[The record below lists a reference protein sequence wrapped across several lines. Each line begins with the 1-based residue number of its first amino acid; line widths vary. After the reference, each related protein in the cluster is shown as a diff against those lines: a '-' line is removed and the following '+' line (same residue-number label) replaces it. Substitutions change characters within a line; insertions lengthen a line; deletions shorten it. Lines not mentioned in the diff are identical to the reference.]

1 MLVSSY
7 SQQDLLKILQD
18 PVLYQQK
25 HMEIRNDLIKQ
36 IRQQDLVIND
46 CNNELE
52 VCKTA
57 NKAFKQALS
66 EIGTVVISVAMG
78 DLSKKVEIHTVES
91 DPEILKVKITINT
104 MMDQLQTFANE
115 VTKVATEVANGELG
129 GQAKNEGSVGIWRS
143 LTDNVNIMALN
154 LTNQVRE
161 IADVTRAVARGDL
174 SRKIN
179 VHAQGEIFSC
189 K

>member
-78 DLSKKVEIHTVES
+78 DLSKKVEIHTV
-91 DPEILKVKITINT
+91 
-104 MMDQLQTFANE
+104 
-115 VTKVATEVANGELG
+115 
-129 GQAKNEGSVGIWRS
+129 
-143 LTDNVNIMALN
+143 
-154 LTNQVRE
+154 
-161 IADVTRAVARGDL
+161 
-174 SRKIN
+174 
-179 VHAQGEIFSC
+179 
-189 K
+189 